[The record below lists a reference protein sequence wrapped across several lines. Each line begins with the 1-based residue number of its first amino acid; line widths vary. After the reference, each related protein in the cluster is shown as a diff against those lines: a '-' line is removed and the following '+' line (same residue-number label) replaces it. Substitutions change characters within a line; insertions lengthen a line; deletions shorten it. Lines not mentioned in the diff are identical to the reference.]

1 MSNPN
6 FFKRATNSFLG
17 IERTEKRENPKSF
30 GQEIPESFALD
41 KEMEK
46 IHKQGNL
53 IDVVKL
59 MQKVEKIIPKYKNSP
74 LYKLILPGPYRL
86 VMAIQS
92 LFYSKETTAPLFDF
106 LVTDWSEINWSLR
119 LYIFVLAILVIEL
132 IFGAVLVFTFL
143 TTWVFITNKFFWAWF
158 IFLGL
163 VYGIFLRLQIM
174 FFNHTIENI
183 VFVRIYEGIYQSF
196 ENRQKEQQ
204 KLINTIYSMP
214 DKIQEWELASAGN
227 KILASLQSEEK
238 RHLKELELKRI
249 QGLQDLAAIVAKH
262 QATSDAEIQEI
273 QSKTRLDILEREL
286 GIRNQEEAK
295 KRSHE
300 VLLKIIEAES
310 RVLVAQSEAL
320 ARILAEKAKYDSE
333 QLKTETKA
341 NARVD
346 VAGAEAL
353 GHIFTEK
360 AKAEAATAQDRQ
372 KIQDQKDF
380 LDYQIKL
387 RTQMKSRVQ
396 SKRSGVWEDESFHE
410 TCNSYWDLNE
420 KQNDPKN
427 AESKPNNSGQN
438 KPNAESKPNN
448 SGQNKPDA
456 ESNQNPSSSAQEP
469 PYDLN

>member
-6 FFKRATNSFLG
+6 FFKRATNSFLGATNSFLG

-74 LYKLILPGPYRL
+74 FYKVILPGPYQL

-143 TTWVFITNKFFWAWF
+143 TTWIFITNKFFWAWF
-158 IFLGL
+158 IFFGL
-163 VYGIFLRLQIM
+163 LYGIGLRLQIM

-196 ENRQKEQQ
+196 ANRQKEQQ

-214 DKIQEWELASAGN
+214 DKIQEWEATSQAN

-249 QGLQDLAAIVAKH
+249 QGLQDLATIVAKH
-262 QATSDAEIQEI
+262 QATSDAEIEAI
-273 QSKTRLDILEREL
+273 QTERQDKTRLDFLEREL
-286 GIRNQEEAK
+286 GITSQEEAK

-300 VLLKIIEAES
+300 VLLKTIEAES
-310 RVLVAQSEAL
+310 RVLVAQSESL
-320 ARILAEKAKYDSE
+320 ARILAEKDKSESE
-333 QLKTETKA
+333 QRKTETKA
-341 NARVD
+341 NARVE

-353 GHIFTEK
+353 GHILTEK
-360 AKAEAATAQDRQ
+360 AKAEDAMAQDRQ

-380 LDYQIKL
+380 WDHQIKL
-387 RTQMKSRVQ
+387 LTQMKGRIQ
-396 SKRSGVWEDESFHE
+396 SKRFEVWKDEPFHE
-410 TCNSYWDLNE
+410 RFKSYLDLN
-420 KQNDPKN
+420 KPIDLNPKN
-427 AESKPNNSGQN
+427 AESKPS
-438 KPNAESKPNN
+438 N

-456 ESNQNPSSSAQEP
+456 ESNQNPSRPAQKVI
-469 PYDLN
+469 DLN